1 MAPRVTRRDLLNGVV
16 ISVGTGLLTP
26 TELFAQDALKA
37 LASSSSSARADN
49 CLRF

>member
-37 LASSSSSARADN
+37 SSSSSARADN

>member
-1 MAPRVTRRDLLNGVV
+1 MAPRETRRDLLNGVV

-26 TELFAQDALKA
+26 TELFVQDALKA
-37 LASSSSSARADN
+37 PASSSSSARADN